1 MRCPSCGARNPEAA
15 DWCTQCYTDL
25 RPAPEEPEPPAATP
39 SGTTPR
45 ADRPPVDEPEVEGE
59 PSDRGEG
66 QELRTG
72 QGRFRTRDGELE
84 WCCAV
89 CGEWN
94 PLGAGACM
102 VCGTAFGRT
111 LGGGEEEPL
120 ADVDQGTV
128 VIASGIL
135 PGAGHI
141 LLGRTAQG
149 VTRAV
154 FFLFCLIGGY
164 LLLRSAA
171 ASGQSLMP
179 AFPLLA
185 GAAIVWAASIYDAL
199 ALTARQDEL
208 LTPRVLVWLIIGVVG
223 LLLVSFIPG
232 LLRVGQLGDDTT
244 QVTDQP
250 DVPAPVET
258 VTVTA
263 PPSETAGPAPGFPPA
278 TPPGATPADSPTP
291 FATP

>member
-1 MRCPSCGARNPEAA
+1 MRCPSCGARNAETA
-15 DWCTQCYTDL
+15 DWCTQCYADL
-25 RPAPEEPEPPAATP
+25 RPDPEEPETPPETSSEA
-39 SGTTPR
+39 GPR
-45 ADRPPVDEPEVEGE
+45 SEEERGGPPGAE

-66 QELRTG
+66 GSLRTG
-72 QGRFRTRDGELE
+72 QERFRTRDGELE
-84 WCCAV
+84 WRCAV

-94 PLGAGACM
+94 GLGAGACV

-111 LGGGEEEPL
+111 LAGDEEEPP
-120 ADVDQGTV
+120 ADVEQGTV
-128 VIASGIL
+128 VLASGIL

-149 VTRAV
+149 ATRAA

-171 ASGQSLMP
+171 SSGQSLMP

-185 GAAIVWAASIYDAL
+185 GAAVVWAASIYDAL

-208 LTPRVLVWLIIGVVG
+208 LTPRVLVWLIVGVVG

-232 LLRVGQLGDDTT
+232 LLRVGQLGDETT
-244 QVTDQP
+244 EVGDQP
-250 DVPAPVET
+250 EVPAPVET

-263 PPSETAGPAPGFPPA
+263 PPSEPAGPAPGVPPGPTPA
-278 TPPGATPADSPTP
+278 TSPTP

>member
-15 DWCTQCYTDL
+15 DWCTQCYADL
-25 RPAPEEPEPPAATP
+25 RPAPEEPEPPGATP

-45 ADRPPVDEPEVEGE
+45 TDRPPAEDPGAGAAGE
-59 PSDRGEG
+59 PSDRGEAE
-66 QELRTG
+66 QLRTG

-84 WCCAV
+84 WRCAV

-111 LGGGEEEPL
+111 LGGGEEQPL

-128 VIASGIL
+128 VIASGVL

-171 ASGQSLMP
+171 ASGQSVMP

-208 LTPRVLVWLIIGVVG
+208 LTPRVLVWLIVGVVG

-232 LLRVGQLGDDTT
+232 LLRVGQLGDETT
-244 QVTDQP
+244 QVPEQP

-263 PPSETAGPAPGFPPA
+263 TPSETGGPAPGFPPA
-278 TPPGATPADSPTP
+278 TSRAASPTP